1 MTRCPDA
8 ELIMTTTPAGMNGPF
23 YELYQNAI
31 VNPEW
36 YVQHTTI
43 HDAISDGLDVDISR
57 LKSLCPDPDI
67 FA

>member
-1 MTRCPDA
+1 
-8 ELIMTTTPAGMNGPF
+8 MNGTF

-31 VNPEW
+31 INPEW

-43 HDAISDGLDVDISR
+43 HDAISDGLEIDISR